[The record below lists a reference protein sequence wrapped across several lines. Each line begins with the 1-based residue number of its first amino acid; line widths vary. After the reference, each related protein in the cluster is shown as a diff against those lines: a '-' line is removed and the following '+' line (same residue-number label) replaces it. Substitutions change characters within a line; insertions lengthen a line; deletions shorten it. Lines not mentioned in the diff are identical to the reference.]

1 MPKQKWRNSQVTI
14 SFAFYQ
20 LKKCFLLLKLDLIF
34 LLPFSA
40 DNKDL
45 LNENSCLEEKI
56 FVMEETMANAEAKV
70 KELSGDI
77 FFRFRYLQ
85 E

>member
-1 MPKQKWRNSQVTI
+1 MTI

-20 LKKCFLLLKLDLIF
+20 LKKCFLPLKLDLLF
-34 LLPFSA
+34 LLLLFSA
-40 DNKDL
+40 DNKEL
-45 LNENSCLEEKI
+45 LNENSCLEDKI
-56 FVMEETMANAEAKV
+56 VIMEETMANAEAKV

>member
-1 MPKQKWRNSQVTI
+1 MFS
-14 SFAFYQ
+14 A
-20 LKKCFLLLKLDLIF
+20 LKVRFTFL

-40 DNKDL
+40 DNKEL

-77 FFRFRYLQ
+77 IFRFRYLQ

>member
-1 MPKQKWRNSQVTI
+1 MFS
-14 SFAFYQ
+14 A
-20 LKKCFLLLKLDLIF
+20 LKVRFIFF

-40 DNKDL
+40 DNKEL

-56 FVMEETMANAEAKV
+56 VVMEETMANAEVKV
-70 KELSGDI
+70 KKLSGDI